1 MIDITEKGQKYPRVG
16 AHMFARNL
24 TGPWTFKLQE
34 AFNSTV
40 RFSDGSRE
48 TFNRRERGKLFFSAD
63 GEVTPLYLVNGVQ
76 RLGTTAESYTLVQPV
91 GMAWREYEAR
101 LGF

>member
-1 MIDITEKGQKYPRVG
+1 MIDIAERGVKYPRVG
-16 AHMFARNL
+16 AHMYAREL

-40 RFSDGSRE
+40 QFTDGSVE
-48 TFNRRERGKLFFSAD
+48 TFGRRERPKVFFSGD
-63 GEVTPLYLVNGVQ
+63 GEVVPLYLVSGVQ
-76 RLGTTAESYTLVQPV
+76 SLGMTGSWTLVQPV
-91 GMAWREYEAR
+91 GSEWREFEKG